1 MPKGYWI
8 GRVDVIEPN
17 GYKEYAAAAAIAFK
31 KYGAHFIVRGGKFE
45 LVEGTSSR
53 P

>member
-17 GYKEYAAAAAIAFK
+17 GYKEYGAAAAIAF
-31 KYGAHFIVRGGKFE
+31 
-45 LVEGTSSR
+45 
-53 P
+53 